1 MPSYSI
7 LDLNNIHIDDS
18 MLRRYL
24 TVKAVCVSPTGL
36 HWKRLQPIGS
46 QLTKS
51 QSKSAYIYFQLHM
64 AEDIEV
70 THADQQRINSFAT
83 WNLKFKGFLSE
94 YENYKKELANINDAE
109 DEMIVLD
116 ENTHP
121 YAIGDTFFHL
131 SSDEIGEELTATKE
145 KVKVRMLDL
154 EERITPHI
162 VVHGVSASR

>member
-1 MPSYSI
+1 
-7 LDLNNIHIDDS
+7 
-18 MLRRYL
+18 
-24 TVKAVCVSPTGL
+24 
-36 HWKRLQPIGS
+36 
-46 QLTKS
+46 
-51 QSKSAYIYFQLHM
+51 M

-94 YENYKKELANINDAE
+94 YEKFKKELANINDAE
-109 DEMIVLD
+109 DELIVLD

-131 SSDEIGEELTATKE
+131 SSDEIGEELKATKE

-154 EERITPHI
+154 EERISECKVHMDSLRKELYGKFGNHI
-162 VVHGVSASR
+162 NLEEEDQ